1 MWAARIENLKVV
13 VAQSFSDS
21 SVESLVT
28 DLRLILTPQHA
39 SRAREVATQMT
50 KPAEILA
57 RTDDLLEEAVRRAR
71 GG

>member
-13 VAQSFSDS
+13 VAQTFSDL

-39 SRAREVATQMT
+39 SRAHEVATQMT
-50 KPAEILA
+50 KPAESLA
-57 RTDDLLEEAVRRAR
+57 RTADLLEEAVRRAR
-71 GG
+71 GS